1 MTNIPIF
8 LSADNNYAPFVA
20 TTIASICDNTKSF
33 CDFYILDGGISE
45 ENKEKICEL
54 KNQFDNFSIEFIYID
69 VENQFRNYPKLLH
82 FTKTMFVRF
91 LIPQLKPNL
100 KKVLYSDVDVII
112 LKDIKAMIN
121 EDLDNYVIGAVP
133 ELFLGK
139 SIKEVYQNTLSISEK
154 HQPFA
159 SGNLIVDCEK
169 WRENNI
175 TNKLLAI
182 EFKQDKIQYTDQT
195 LLNIYFDNDYKQL
208 NQRYCYTI
216 QHDVCLPSDDI
227 VVCHYNGMVKPWHI
241 DEKTDTKLIPH
252 LKEFWH
258 YANMTPFYDEIR
270 TIADNTN
277 QRETLNNLKLFR
289 IMAKRNN
296 AL

>member
-8 LSADNNYAPFVA
+8 LSSDNGYAPFVA

-33 CDFYILDGGISE
+33 CDFYILDGGITD
-45 ENKEKICEL
+45 ENKAKICDL
-54 KNQFDNFSIEFIYID
+54 KKKFSNFSIEFIYID
-69 VENQFRNYPKLLH
+69 VENQFKNYPKLLH
-82 FTKTMFVRF
+82 FTKTTYTRF

-112 LKDIKAMIN
+112 LKDIKEMFD

-139 SIKEVYQNTLSISEK
+139 TIKEVYLNTLSISEK

-159 SGNLIVDCEK
+159 PGNLIIDCEK

-258 YANMTPFYDEIR
+258 YAKMTSFYDDLIQEMTKI
-270 TIADNTN
+270 DQN
-277 QRETLNNLKLFR
+277 EMLKKLKVFR
-289 IMAKRNN
+289 IAAKRNYN
-296 AL
+296 V